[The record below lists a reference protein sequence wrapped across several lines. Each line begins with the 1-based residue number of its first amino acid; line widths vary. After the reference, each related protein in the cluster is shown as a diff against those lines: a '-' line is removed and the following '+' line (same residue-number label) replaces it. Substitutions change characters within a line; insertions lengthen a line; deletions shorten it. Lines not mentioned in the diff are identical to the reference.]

1 VSVYFILTT
10 LSTVGY
16 GDYFPVSILE
26 KILGSII
33 MFCGV
38 TFFSIMM
45 SVFIDIVMS
54 LKGESG
60 DENEKSLDKWF
71 LLIRRFHMYFRNTDL
86 KKELKDDIEE
96 HFKYFW
102 ENHRSATLLE
112 QKDYF
117 DSLPRDIRTTLMT
130 DYLYND
136 IFEKNKN
143 FTSFFMLGKKMDATF

>member
-1 VSVYFILTT
+1 
-10 LSTVGY
+10 
-16 GDYFPVSILE
+16 
-26 KILGSII
+26 
-33 MFCGV
+33 
-38 TFFSIMM
+38 MM